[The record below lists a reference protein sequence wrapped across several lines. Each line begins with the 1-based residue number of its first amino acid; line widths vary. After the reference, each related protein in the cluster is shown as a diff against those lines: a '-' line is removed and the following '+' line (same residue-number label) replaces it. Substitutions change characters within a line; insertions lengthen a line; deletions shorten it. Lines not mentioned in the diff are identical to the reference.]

1 VVVSVAAPTGGG
13 SRAAARSFS
22 RATVLLAGIASLPT
36 PSGNVPSLP
45 AGHEVRAIEG
55 FARAPQ
61 LPAIH
66 PSSNFHFVLPLGG
79 RDQLSSF
86 GFDSGLD
93 GLPQTQAFDPAIA
106 ALLNLSAS
114 APSDESSFG
123 RGNTTDSSPTGV
135 ERTLGRNQAA
145 CEPLAQQ
152 LQAGGEYWDAQAI
165 RGRPAQFVGASPA
178 DRVQDPRADHSN
190 FSQQGPVGS
199 WCRPLPVAF
208 EDSSPLASR
217 SLWAPILVV
226 LGGILVFWLSRGVR
240 LPC

>member
-1 VVVSVAAPTGGG
+1 VVVSVAVPTGGG

-36 PSGNVPSLP
+36 PSGNVLSLP
-45 AGHEVRAIEG
+45 AGHEVRAIEA

-66 PSSNFHFVLPLGG
+66 PSSNFNFTLPLGG
-79 RDQLSSF
+79 LDQSSSF
-86 GFDSGLD
+86 NFDSGLD

-106 ALLNLSAS
+106 ALLNLSTS
-114 APSDESSFG
+114 APSDESG
-123 RGNTTDSSPTGV
+123 IGKGNTTDSSPTTV
-135 ERTLGRNQAA
+135 ERTLGRIQAA

-152 LQAGGEYWDAQAI
+152 LQAGGEYWDAQATG
-165 RGRPAQFVGASPA
+165 GRPAQLVVASPA
-178 DRVQDPRADHSN
+178 DRTQAPQADHSN
-190 FSQQGPVGS
+190 FSQQGPAGA
-199 WCRPLPVAF
+199 WCRPLPVAL

-226 LGGILVFWLSRGVR
+226 LCGIIVFWLSRGVR